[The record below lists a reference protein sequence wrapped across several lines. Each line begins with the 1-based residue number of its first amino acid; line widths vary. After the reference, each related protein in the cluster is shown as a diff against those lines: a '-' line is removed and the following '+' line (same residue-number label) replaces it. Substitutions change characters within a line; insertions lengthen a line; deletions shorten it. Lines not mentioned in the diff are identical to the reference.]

1 MSYSKSVDKKL
12 TNMGVKMEKKEKII
26 DLYYVEHLTSKE
38 ISDKLNISSAYIT
51 KIIKKDLRYTEEKIC
66 RLENSK
72 QKRKISQ
79 NNFIKNKRQ
88 RLRIEDNYLIL
99 QAQHNQAINELSKRK
114 HLTNENYRKW
124 NISAYLYNPSKS
136 RYEFNSTLGRS
147 YAVPKYI
154 KER

>member
-1 MSYSKSVDKKL
+1 
-12 TNMGVKMEKKEKII
+12 MGVKMEKKEKII

-51 KIIKKDLRYTEEKIC
+51 KIIKKDLRYREEKIF

-88 RLRIEDNYLIL
+88 RLRIEDNYLML

-124 NISAYLYNPSKS
+124 NISAYLYNPSKT

>member
-1 MSYSKSVDKKL
+1 MYL
-12 TNMGVKMEKKEKII
+12 WFFFIYWINIPPWETAA
-26 DLYYVEHLTSKE
+26 SKE

-51 KIIKKDLRYTEEKIC
+51 KIIKKDLRYREEKIF

-88 RLRIEDNYLIL
+88 RLRIEDNYLML

-124 NISAYLYNPSKS
+124 NISAYLYNPSKT

>member
-1 MSYSKSVDKKL
+1 
-12 TNMGVKMEKKEKII
+12 MGVKMEKKEKII

-51 KIIKKDLRYTEEKIC
+51 KIIKKDLRYKEEKIF
-66 RLENSK
+66 RLEKSK

-124 NISAYLYNPSKS
+124 NISAYLYNPSKT

>member
-1 MSYSKSVDKKL
+1 
-12 TNMGVKMEKKEKII
+12 MGVKMEKKEKII